1 MFYNFRNSSD
11 VRQFELIESNF
22 KKKLCARFI
31 ININHINVY
40 LINDL
45 KTLDML
51 LQYGLNPKKYKF
63 TEYKD
68 SIKRMVNNHFDT
80 NRFINSIKTT
90 EKLDW
95 LNKHECPLEKII
107 KSRVSLLSNEDVKQ
121 YYIKNIVT
129 PEKLSTDKDL
139 RWNILIS
146 DDLNSLLLYKKI
158 FELGI
163 NKQDFYKEAFSH
175 SAYNICKYMLLKEGC
190 IWDEELYI
198 QREGYLKS
206 QKEEYI
212 KAEKENKNTATIY
225 KSSALL
231 YDLKNEII
239 ENEKN
244 VLDTIMNKEQYVK
257 IAKNQKRL

>member
-1 MFYNFRNSSD
+1 MFYNFKNSSD
-11 VRQFELIESNF
+11 VRRFELIESNF

-31 ININHINVY
+31 INMNHINVY

-45 KTLDML
+45 KTLDIL
-51 LQYGLNPKKYKF
+51 LKYGLNPKIYKL

-68 SIKRMVNNHFDT
+68 SIKRIVNNHFDT

-107 KSRVSLLSNEDVKQ
+107 KSRVSLLQGDDVKQ

-129 PEKLSTDKDL
+129 PEKLSKDKDL
-139 RWNILIS
+139 RWNILMS
-146 DDLNSLLLYKKI
+146 DDINSLLLYKKI
-158 FELGI
+158 FEIGI
-163 NKQDFYKEAFSH
+163 NRQDFYKEAFSH
-175 SAYNICKYMLLKEGC
+175 SAYKICKYMLLKEGC
-190 IWDEELYI
+190 VWDEELYN
-198 QREGYLKS
+198 QSEDYLKS

-212 KAEKENKNTATIY
+212 KAEKENKSTSTIY

-244 VLDTIMNKEQYVK
+244 VLDNIMNKKQNIKTV
-257 IAKNQKRL
+257 KNQKRL